1 MGAGEVQICDCG
13 GGSSRGVGSGNAA
26 LAVMGLALALVTGVA
41 PVAVPLL
48 VAFALASLVASF
60 TS

>member
-1 MGAGEVQICDCG
+1 MQICDCG

-26 LAVMGLALALVTGVA
+26 LAVMGLAFALVTGVA

-48 VAFALASLVASF
+48 VAFALASLVASL